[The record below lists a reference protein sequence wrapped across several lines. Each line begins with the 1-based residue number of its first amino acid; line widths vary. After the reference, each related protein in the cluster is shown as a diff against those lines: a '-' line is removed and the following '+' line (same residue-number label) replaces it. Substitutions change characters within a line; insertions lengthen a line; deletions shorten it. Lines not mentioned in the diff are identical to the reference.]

1 MRLGD
6 ARRLEV
12 PDSSAAAVLLLGPL
26 YHLVERAERIA
37 ALAEARRVL
46 QPDGLVL
53 ASAISRFGPAMHGLS
68 AHLLDDPVFESIVRR
83 DLADGQH
90 RSRGPDGTLGRRPY
104 FTTAYLHRP
113 EELADELRAAGLEHV
128 ATLAIEG
135 PAWLLQD
142 LDSQWQDPRRR
153 QTLLWII
160 RALEAEPSLLGA
172 TSHLLGIGRRP
183 APTPPP
189 SVAAASIGGAGV
201 PEAPLA

>member
-113 EELADELRAAGLEHV
+113 EELAQEVRAAGLEHV